1 MALEHKKND
10 KLEKLFEEF
19 AFDPY
24 QEEQAARDKQV
35 QDDAEK
41 FLKKEQDQLAK
52 KNKTIDT
59 QPNQNR

>member
-19 AFDPY
+19 TFDPY

-35 QDDAEK
+35 QEEAEK
-41 FLKKEQDQLAK
+41 FLKKEQEQLAK
-52 KNKTIDT
+52 KNEEK
-59 QPNQNR
+59 

>member
-35 QDDAEK
+35 QEEAEK
-41 FLKKEQDQLAK
+41 FLKKEQEQLAK
-52 KNKTIDT
+52 KK
-59 QPNQNR
+59 QEG